1 MVKIN
6 LYVTI
11 PQMARLD
18 ELKQESGMAYA
29 EIIRRALDAYLFT
42 STLTVS
48 QPAASPAPA
57 SAKRRVRKAK

>member
-6 LYVTI
+6 LYITV

-18 ELKQESGMAYA
+18 ELKQETGMAYA
-29 EIIRRALDAYLFT
+29 EIVRRALDAYLT
-42 STLTVS
+42 AM

-57 SAKRRVRKAK
+57 SAKRRGRRAK